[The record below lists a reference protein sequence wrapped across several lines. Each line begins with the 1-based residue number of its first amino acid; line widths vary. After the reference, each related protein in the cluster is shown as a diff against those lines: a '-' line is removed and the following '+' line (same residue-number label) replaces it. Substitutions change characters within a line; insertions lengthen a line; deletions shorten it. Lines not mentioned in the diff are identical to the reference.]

1 MCLSLSPLHV
11 TKMDEEEE
19 EEEKSLMCL
28 FEQVLSLLP
37 ARYGGSHVFFEQVL
51 IYCVFLI

>member
-1 MCLSLSPLHV
+1 
-11 TKMDEEEE
+11 MDEEEE